1 MAFVAGKS
9 GGHIVPCLTIAQRYS
24 DSNILFFS
32 TPLELDKKIINQSG
46 IVSHHYMIPFY
57 YKPYSFFE
65 YISSTIYAIV
75 SFFTALKQFVYY
87 WPDRL
92 ITTGGICAIPVVIAA
107 FCLSI
112 PIDMYVLDAVPGKAL
127 IALAPFATHIYCCFE
142 NAKVYFKQNNVSLAL
157 YPVRYSNDQLSITK
171 EQACAQLGFDVSKKT
186 ICILGGSQGS
196 HFLND
201 IILKWITENP
211 NASFKINIIHQ
222 YGNDTRYNF
231 KKWYQQHGI
240 DAVSFDYASDLRFCY
255 AAADLVIARAGAG
268 TIFELHAFGKKT
280 ILIPLHAD
288 STAHQIDNA
297 QSIVQMYP
305 DLFTFLLQ
313 KDIELNSGLL
323 YKKISGVLD

>member
-1 MAFVAGKS
+1 M
-9 GGHIVPCLTIAQRYS
+9 PCLTIAQGYS

-46 IVSHHYMIPFY
+46 IVSHHQIVPFY
-57 YKPYSFFE
+57 YKPRSFFE
-65 YISSTIYAIV
+65 YVSCALYAII
-75 SFFTALKQFVYY
+75 SFFSAIKTFTYY

-92 ITTGGICAIPVVIAA
+92 ITTGGICAIPIVFAA

-112 PIDMYVLDAVPGKAL
+112 PVDMYVLDAVPGKAL
-127 IALAPFATHIYCCFE
+127 IALAPLATHIYCCFE
-142 NAKVYFKQNNVSLAL
+142 SAKMYFKQKNVSLSS
-157 YPVRYSNDQLSITK
+157 YPVRYSDDQLSVSKK
-171 EQACAQLGFDVSKKT
+171 EAYAQLGFDSSKKT

-201 IILKWITENP
+201 IILQWIHDNP
-211 NASFKINIIHQ
+211 DASLKINIIHQ
-222 YGNDTRYNF
+222 YGNDKRYDF
-231 KKWYQQHGI
+231 KKWYQQHEI
-240 DAVSFDYASDLRFCY
+240 DAISFDYVSDLCFYY

-323 YKKISGVLD
+323 YKKISDVLD